1 VSKEFLGFHL
11 GSEFFII
18 IGIFLFISFFVTII
32 IVFFLSK
39 IKTLNSILDKAKEI
53 DEAKIAKITR
63 LEKELEESKLRVVQL
78 SRDLLFLPKNK
89 EKLEEANKTIDRLRD
104 QLAKDT
110 KEHLKILHKQK
121 VDFEQLNVHYELLS
135 SSYSKLEN
143 KYNKLEEKNQDLLEE
158 NARLHTEIRENLVRI
173 SEQEKKNLEKMEMMK
188 EHREELKKE
197 FEHLA
202 SKIFDGNSK
211 EFSKIS
217 QENIYSLIKPLES
230 QISEFKNQV
239 QNLYRSEAK
248 DRAMLQQEILSLKE
262 LNRQISQ
269 DAINLTNALKGE
281 KKQQGIWGEM
291 ILEKVL
297 ESSGLRK
304 GVEYTKEVS
313 LKNEDGKT
321 YRPDV
326 IVHLPD
332 NRDLIIDA
340 KTSLNAYEKYIS
352 SESQKEKEL
361 YLNNHI
367 KALRNHIKT
376 LSNKN
381 YEKLLGINTLD
392 FIFMFV
398 PIEGALAVA
407 LEHDSSLYDEAFKK
421 QILLVGPT
429 TLLIAMRAIENVWR
443 YEKQTQNAKEIAR
456 RAGALYDKFV
466 NFSNDMIKISK
477 QFETLHFSFESAKK
491 RLSEGRG
498 NIIKQVEQL
507 KDLGAKTT
515 KSIPSDI
522 E

>member
-1 VSKEFLGFHL
+1 LDRLFLGFHL
-11 GSEFFII
+11 NSEFFVIV
-18 IGIFLFISFFVTII
+18 GLFLSITLLITII
-32 IVFFLSK
+32 IVYFLSK
-39 IKTLNSILDKAKEI
+39 INTLNSILDQAKEI
-53 DEAKIAKITR
+53 DEAKIEKITR
-63 LEKELEESKLRVVQL
+63 LEKELEEAKLRVSEL
-78 SRDLLFLPKNK
+78 SRELQFLPKNR
-89 EKLEEANKTIDRLRD
+89 ERLEDAHRVIDNLKT
-104 QLAKDT
+104 QLSRASN
-110 KEHLKILHKQK
+110 EHLRAMHKQK
-121 VDFEQLNVHYELLS
+121 IDFEQLSVHYEILS
-135 SSYSKLEN
+135 KNYGKLER
-143 KYNKLEEKNQDLLEE
+143 KYNQLEEKNQFLNSE
-158 NARLHTEIRENLVRI
+158 NAKLHTEIRENLVRI
-173 SEQEKKNLEKMEMMK
+173 SEQEKQSLEKINMMK
-188 EHREELKKE
+188 EHRAELKKE
-197 FEHLA
+197 FEQLA
-202 SKIFDGNSK
+202 SKVFNGNSK

-217 QENIYSLIKPLES
+217 QESISSMIKPLES
-230 QISEFKNQV
+230 QINEFKNQV
-239 QNLYRSEAK
+239 QTLYNSESK
-248 DRAMLQQEILSLKE
+248 DRAMLKQEIKSLRD
-262 LNRQISQ
+262 LNQQISQ

-313 LKNEDGKT
+313 LRDDDGKV

-340 KTSLNAYEKYIS
+340 KTSLNAYERYIS
-352 SESQKEKEL
+352 SENSKEVH
-361 YLNNHI
+361 LNSHI
-367 KALRNHIKT
+367 KALREHIKR
-376 LSNKN
+376 LSEKS
-381 YEKLLGINTLD
+381 YEKLLGVNTLD
-392 FIFMFV
+392 FIFMFI

-443 YEKQTQNAKEIAR
+443 YEKQTQNAKEIAQ

-477 QFETLHFSFESAKK
+477 QFETLQGSFESAKR

-507 KDLGAKTT
+507 KDLGAKTN
-515 KSIPSDI
+515 KEIPQI
-522 E
+522 